1 MIKKLENGSTHI
13 TLGKG
18 TCFHGIVSYEQDGKK
33 YPAGICFKNQRE
45 GRDETDVIIEIAN
58 HHGVASYMMAMVSY
72 LELSSVARGEEV
84 NEVIQ
89 TLKQDLL
96 KLMPEDNTNQ

>member
-1 MIKKLENGSTHI
+1 MIKKLDNGSTHI

-18 TCFHGIVSYEQDGKK
+18 TCYHGVAYYESEGKT
-33 YPAGICFKNQRE
+33 YPYGICFKNQKE
-45 GRDETDVIIEIAN
+45 GSSETDVIIEIAN

-84 NEVIQ
+84 SE
-89 TLKQDLL
+89 LL
-96 KLMPEDNTNQ
+96 KNMKQELSKIMPEDNTNQ